1 MNAHSELA
9 GKTILVIGG
18 TKNIGLAIAR
28 RADAAGA
35 RLVIAGRDEAKAN
48 DVAATLSDARG
59 LGLDVTDEGDI
70 VSAATTLDSVD
81 HVVIT
86 AAAHHNVPVAE
97 LEHHLVV
104 RAFEAKVIGPLLVA
118 KHFAPK
124 MAADGSF
131 ILFSG
136 VAAWKPA
143 PGRAVM
149 NITNGAV
156 AFAAAQLATELAPI
170 RVNAISPGIVDSGT
184 YDAMPSDAKR
194 SLLDGAAQG
203 TLVGRF
209 GRNDDVVEAA
219 MWLLTASFV
228 SGETIHVEGGA
239 RVA

>member
-1 MNAHSELA
+1 MNARSELT
-9 GKTILVIGG
+9 GKTILIVGG

-28 RADAAGA
+28 RVDAAGA
-35 RLVIAGRDEAKAN
+35 RLVISGRDEAEAKVA
-48 DVAATLSDARG
+48 AATLSDARG
-59 LGLDVTDEGDI
+59 IRLDITDEGDI
-70 VSAATTLDSVD
+70 AFAATTLGPID

-86 AAAHHNVPVAE
+86 AAAHHNVPVAR
-97 LEHHLVV
+97 LEHDLVV
-104 RAFEAKVIGPLLVA
+104 RAFEAKVIGPLMVA
-118 KHFAPK
+118 KHFGPR

-209 GRNDDVVEAA
+209 GRNEDVVDAA
-219 MWLLTASFV
+219 MWLLTAGFV
-228 SGETIHVEGGA
+228 SSETIHVEGGA
-239 RVA
+239 RLT